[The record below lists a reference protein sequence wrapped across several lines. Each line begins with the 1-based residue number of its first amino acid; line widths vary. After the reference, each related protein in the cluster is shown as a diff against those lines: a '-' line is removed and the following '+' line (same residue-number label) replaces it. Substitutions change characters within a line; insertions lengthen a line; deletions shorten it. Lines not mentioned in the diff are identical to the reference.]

1 MAKGSGTTRPNRE
14 GGLKVGDDN
23 FKGKTGMPQ
32 SLKTIENKAVY
43 DAVMDAISR
52 YHRVLGVRQKI
63 VKLAD
68 LPDGYGGVHVTRN
81 GESEGIYLNKDIFQP
96 KEATTQSVSAWAK
109 AGYDSGHLTKTNR
122 PVGGIILHELGHATW
137 NEHMTG
143 QKYVDNVFRMTVS
156 RKDGSVFF
164 SRTFTKKALSQY
176 LDDDFNKTGVFE
188 GLVFDKAEGDYL
200 FFGAS
205 VGHPQSDEY
214 IPLIFRLSRMGDLDM
229 KVDDQLDTNSDLHED
244 QNGADDDGV

>member
-52 YHRVLGVRQKI
+52 YHSVLGVRQKK

-96 KEATTQSVSAWAK
+96 KEATTQSVAAWAK

-122 PVGGIILHELGHATW
+122 PVGGIIIHELGHATW

-143 QKYVDNVFRMTVS
+143 KKYQDAGNEIRLMYRHWIQDKGKENYGRYAATNISEFWAEVS
-156 RKDGSVFF
+156 A
-164 SRTFTKKALSQY
+164 KAVSGY
-176 LDDDFNKTGVFE
+176 RDRYT
-188 GLVFDKAEGDYL
+188 
-200 FFGAS
+200 
-205 VGHPQSDEY
+205 
-214 IPLIFRLSRMGDLDM
+214 
-229 KVDDQLDTNSDLHED
+229 
-244 QNGADDDGV
+244 DGVKRIISKYQL

>member
-32 SLKTIENKAVY
+32 SLKTIENKSVY

-52 YHRVLGVRQKI
+52 YHSVLGVRQKK

-122 PVGGIILHELGHATW
+122 PVGGIIIHELGHATW

-143 QKYVDNVFRMTVS
+143 KKYQDAGKEIRLMYRHWVQDKGKENYGRYAATNVSEFWAEVSAKAVSGFRDKYVD
-156 RKDGSVFF
+156 
-164 SRTFTKKALSQY
+164 
-176 LDDDFNKTGVFE
+176 GVKRIISKY
-188 GLVFDKAEGDYL
+188 GL
-200 FFGAS
+200 
-205 VGHPQSDEY
+205 
-214 IPLIFRLSRMGDLDM
+214 
-229 KVDDQLDTNSDLHED
+229 
-244 QNGADDDGV
+244 

>member
-1 MAKGSGTTRPNRE
+1 MAKASGTTRNKRD

-23 FKGKTGMPQ
+23 FKGKTGQPE
-32 SLKTIENKAVY
+32 SLKTIKNKAVY

-52 YHRVLGVRQKI
+52 YHSVLGVRQKK

-81 GESEGIYLNKDIFQP
+81 GESEGIYINKKIFQP
-96 KEATTQSVSAWAK
+96 TEATTQSVAAWAK

-143 QKYVDNVFRMTVS
+143 KKYQSAGTEIKALYRNWIQDKGKEFYGRYAATNVSEFWAEVSARAVSGYRDKYVDTVKHII
-156 RKDGSVFF
+156 RKYE
-164 SRTFTKKALSQY
+164 L
-176 LDDDFNKTGVFE
+176 
-188 GLVFDKAEGDYL
+188 
-200 FFGAS
+200 
-205 VGHPQSDEY
+205 
-214 IPLIFRLSRMGDLDM
+214 
-229 KVDDQLDTNSDLHED
+229 
-244 QNGADDDGV
+244 